1 VTAAP
6 PVPAPPVPASRAPI
20 GAAARLLRL
29 ELRRNAMMWML
40 PWTVALF
47 WLLTYR
53 TVGTL
58 PPMWNVRTM
67 AMQSGAFAV
76 FVPTVI
82 GAAAWMGS
90 RESRLGV
97 TDLLTGTARPRWT
110 RQLATWAATTGW
122 AMMAYLACAGVLY
135 VIIGR
140 QAAWGGPLWWPVL
153 VCAACLPA
161 LCALGFAA
169 GALCPSRFT
178 APLAAIG
185 VFVVLELSL
194 QLIHGDRSHLVVLPA
209 VAGPWQLGP
218 DEGVATFFRYLP
230 DLPLVQVTFLAG
242 LTGIFLGIVGLPAGS
257 GGPVVRRTAAVLAAA
272 GVLLTG
278 AAVTLAGTGRLD
290 AHGMIAIPALHRAA
304 DDRPVAYTP
313 VCSRTAIPICLHPA
327 YTSYLSAVTDALG
340 PVLDDVAGLPGA
352 PVRLSQAPAVYQA
365 EEGNGVV
372 ITLAGPRVSGTP
384 PILHFLLPGQQ
395 DGPTPSTS
403 EWAAA
408 VRRDLGRA
416 VAAAVVGENP
426 GPARDAV
433 AAGLLNTVQP
443 GTDPAVE
450 AAARRFAALP
460 AAIRHRWLADHLATL
475 RAGRLTLAQLP

>member
-6 PVPAPPVPASRAPI
+6 AVPAPPVPTPRAPI
-20 GAAARLLRL
+20 GAAARLLRV

-40 PWTVALF
+40 PWTIALF

-53 TVGTL
+53 TAGTL

-82 GAAAWMGS
+82 GAAAWTGS

-110 RQLATWAATTGW
+110 RQLATWTATTIW
-122 AMMAYLACAGVLY
+122 ALVAYLGCAGALY

-140 QAAWGGPLWWPVL
+140 QAAWGGPLWWPVV

-161 LCALGFAA
+161 LSALGFAA

-178 APLAAIG
+178 APLTAIG

-218 DEGVATFFRYLP
+218 DEGVATFYPYLP
-230 DLPLVQVTFLAG
+230 DLPLVQMAFLAG
-242 LTGIFLGIVGLPAGS
+242 LAAVFLGVLGLPAGS
-257 GGPVVRRTAAVLAAA
+257 GGPALRRTAAAVTAAGAVLA
-272 GVLLTG
+272 GG
-278 AAVTLAGTGRLD
+278 AVTLAGTGRLD

-313 VCSRTAIPICLHPA
+313 VCTHTAIPICLHPA
-327 YTSYLSAVTDALG
+327 YTGYLTAVADALE
-340 PVLDDVAGLPGA
+340 PVLDEVAGLPGA
-352 PVRLSQAPAVYQA
+352 PVRLSQAPAVYKA
-365 EEGNGVV
+365 DDGNGVI
-372 ITLAGPRVSGTP
+372 ITLAGPRLSGTP
-384 PILHFLLPGQQ
+384 PTLQFLLPGQQ
-395 DGPTPSTS
+395 DGPSPNTS
-403 EWAAA
+403 EVAAA
-408 VRRDLGRA
+408 VRTDIGRA
-416 VAAAVVGENP
+416 VVAAVVGDNP
-426 GPARDAV
+426 GSAQDAV
-433 AAGLLNTVQP
+433 AAGILNTVQP
-443 GTDPAVE
+443 GADPAVE

-460 AAIRHRWLADHLATL
+460 AATRHRWLVEHLAAL
-475 RAGRLTLAQLP
+475 RAGRLNLAQLP